1 MKTATLPAIRVTPA
15 LRDQLEQVLNEG
27 ESLSA
32 FVEAS
37 VRSAVKQRMDQ
48 AAFVARG
55 MASLAAAQRTGQ
67 FVSAQV
73 VVSGLQ
79 DQLADAKRRLKQKQA
94 AAPT

>member
-1 MKTATLPAIRVTPA
+1 MKTSTLPAIRVTPD
-15 LRDQLEQVLNEG
+15 LRDQLEQVLHDG

-37 VRSAVKQRMDQ
+37 VRDAVKRRTDQ

-67 FVSAQV
+67 YVSAQV
-73 VVSGLQ
+73 VVNGLK
-79 DQLADAKRRLKQKQA
+79 DQLADAERRLKQKQA
-94 AAPT
+94 SAPT